1 MQPQKEKSLSIN
13 FNTFLSITKI
23 DKLLNKFKSDP
34 NPELTKKA
42 QFFLDT
48 NNYDSYVTMLSQ
60 GYIPNIEQKK
70 LMNDFVNSILS
81 GPLAREPIKG
91 ENETSRIH
99 YEEYYNERHKKL
111 ERFLNNG
118 LKLNYD
124 NAVRFLHNN
133 TTESYFS
140 KGALYGNE
148 SFLTKP
154 EYTLKS
160 TYMEFPQLTKQLRD
174 IISQSEFSDY
184 FFSEFKKSLYKKNTK
199 DKRDSR
205 PMYIIYRHIE
215 VLTYAPEILF
225 RNINFEDLTVII
237 KKLSY
242 PGIGSQNSQ
251 ILNNIVNNLYKTDV
265 KRIFTETK
273 SAYPSK
279 LVENLTLNNIRNEEH
294 NMKEL
299 PKLALDLVISIEDL
313 YKKIKQ
319 YKFEDTDKINTLNTL
334 LEKRVPEVLSKYL
347 KVDPEYRTTLKSSQ
361 GKNAED
367 LMIDSL
373 NNIKDSFINVF
384 EEINQNTVNS
394 LSATNRYTKT
404 LKM

>member
-34 NPELTKKA
+34 NSEITKQA

-60 GYIPNIEQKK
+60 GYIPNVKQQE
-70 LMNDFVNSILS
+70 LMDEFVNSILS
-81 GPLAREPIKG
+81 GPLTRENIKD
-91 ENETSRIH
+91 EPATSRIH
-99 YEEYYNERHKKL
+99 YEEYYNERHKRL
-111 ERFLNNG
+111 EKYLNNG
-118 LKLNYD
+118 LKLSYD

-133 TTESYFS
+133 TTESYSS
-140 KGALYGNE
+140 KGALHGNE
-148 SFLTKP
+148 KFLTEP
-154 EYTLKS
+154 DYTLKS
-160 TYMEFPQLTKQLRD
+160 KYMEFPELTKQLRD

-184 FFSEFKKSLYKKNTK
+184 FLSEFKKSLYKKTTK
-199 DKRDSR
+199 DKRDLR
-205 PMYIIYRHIE
+205 PMYIILRHIE

-225 RNINFEDLTVII
+225 KNTNFDDLTVII

-242 PGIGSQNSQ
+242 PGIGSHNSQ

-273 SAYPSK
+273 SAYPSQ

-294 NMKEL
+294 NIKEL
-299 PKLALDLVISIEDL
+299 PKSALDLVITIEDL
-313 YKKIKQ
+313 YKKIKSTK
-319 YKFEDTDKINTLNTL
+319 YEDSDKLHTLNNL

-347 KVDPEYRTTLKSSQ
+347 KVDPEYRLTLKSSQ

-373 NNIKDSFINVF
+373 INIKDSFINVV